1 MLISKVLEK
10 GQIVIPKEVRERTK
24 LSPGDKVEIKVTEK
38 GIMILPF
45 KRSYTEDFKGHIKGK
60 LSLEELEKLYAEK
73 A

>member
-10 GQIVIPKEVRERTK
+10 GQIVIPKEVREKTK
-24 LSPGDKVEIKVTEK
+24 LSPGDKVEIKVTNE

-60 LSLEELEKLYAEK
+60 LSLKELEKLYAEK
-73 A
+73 P

>member
-10 GQIVIPKEVRERTK
+10 GQIVIPKEVREKTK

-60 LSLEELEKLYAEK
+60 FSLEELEKLYAEK

>member
-10 GQIVIPKEVRERTK
+10 GQIVIPKEVREKTK
-24 LSPGDKVEIKVTEK
+24 LSPGDKVEIKVTEE

-60 LSLEELEKLYAEK
+60 LSLEKLEKLYAEK